1 MLQQINLLINV
12 QLNQTIESLKN
23 NFLNLIVG
31 FPQISSATEFLQ
43 YIGIPFLALVIV
55 IFIFLLLFNRFG
67 YERKIIYKNE
77 IDLKINDFLTEIIFS
92 GFSTNE
98 VKERVAI
105 FKKEVPF
112 KKKWCKSVILN
123 KIITLKRNING
134 VNPHQMLLIYKYF
147 GFHEY
152 SDKLIKSSSWEKKL
166 LGIYHY
172 QVLEYKIKT
181 GHIRPNIYVKNK
193 YLKSNALIAVLS
205 LSDQKFDFLTT
216 YQKPISYADE
226 LKILDIIHQKKSALP
241 VKINDW
247 LNNKNSSIVVLGIKL
262 IIRYRGTITEEQI
275 TKLLDNKNHKV
286 RRETYMLIRN
296 LYLLEATNL
305 IMEKYYLE
313 TEKRN
318 KISALKTLAQIGDED
333 TKHFAVALL
342 KIEDDIDIKFEIIHC
357 IYSIDPVFFDQY
369 LYESKEEENIIKR
382 IILHLKTPELN

>member
-92 GFSTNE
+92 GFSTSE